1 MMEKDGL
8 QTYLPLTLEAHFEM
22 QAKESPAVEN
32 LHSLWVLLRKDLED
46 MLPLSRN
53 TFVHYSLHDATH
65 SRSVIQAI
73 ERFLG
78 EDRIKLLSATDTFM
92 MLLCAYAHDYG
103 MAMSFAQINEALGS
117 AEFTDFLE
125 RQRKVPYTLGAEEIN
140 AVDNLLAYIKDKKA
154 SVPIQEL
161 YFSIMLIMQSYLR
174 PTHWK
179 GVERI
184 WGDFCGLLEGRLNGR
199 FIRGLEGVVEIC
211 EAHGKPFKDLMKLE
225 HCADGVVADDFHPRF
240 IAAMLRLGDL
250 LDLDNGRFPRWFV
263 SEISRDKNLIPKL
276 SSLHYRKHE
285 AISHLLVTPK
295 EIQVIASCY
304 SDNEGY
310 AVASIVSEWFD
321 WLDEECRNQ
330 ILHWSEIAQND
341 FGQPPRVTKKEI
353 MIDGKTY
360 TSGNYTLQMRM
371 SQNRVMDLLKGSNIY
386 GDHYVF
392 IRELIQN
399 AVDASLLQL
408 WYDITHNRYVN
419 IGISKYGHN
428 IGKDEKQNGSDVPS
442 PYDEKESSLLEFDR
456 KQLETI
462 FKNYPIK
469 VEVIYDKKENK
480 VSFVV
485 KDCGTGITSEDVRY
499 MADIGTSK
507 EKNERVMD
515 IMKNMPRWLKPSGM
529 FGIGL
534 QSAFQVTDEIE
545 FYTRRPNEA
554 EKMIVFHSY
563 GKNLGKIEIREL
575 PPDVGG
581 VYYDNAVP
589 GTNVKITIDPDKLKL
604 NWSDDLESLG
614 DQFAYYDT
622 QFDVNDLV
630 YALFVEL
637 SKEVEGYFKDSP
649 FDYFDIWFQPMET
662 PPDGP
667 PEKDAR
673 KRIKIGYFYDNQ
685 MISKGIV
692 NQFPNFF
699 GKETGKVQP
708 FAFTKNTAAY
718 IDKENCRIHN
728 LTLRVGRIENEDG
741 RKTYCLPE
749 PMHQLYYLQY
759 KFNRIT
765 NTDYIYPENIRKKRK
780 SHAGYL
786 DWDINILDNNPDKY
800 LNIDRDRLREGAIDE
815 EEFTEPR
822 KLILEH
828 WCEYLIER
836 YKEREDLWERGEKER
851 RMVFEKRGKGNEIPP
866 RSKSKIFSGEIK
878 EIISLILLFYQNVSP
893 SLFRRFLRPYQEYI
907 AQSELLLDH
916 EAFTVENLWD
926 ENAMF
931 RWRGKLQIVCND
943 EEKKPDSAG
952 GEERVL
958 DMTDAT
964 IRKLPHR
971 LIHIESISART
982 NGEITY
988 SFKLG
993 HSNKEVPNMI
1003 RMDKLAQ
1010 QFDCFS
1016 IMHDD
1021 KSHKFN
1027 WFQLVRAVFK
1037 PNARYPH
1044 LLVPKFPKTFKTQNF
1059 SLLIDHCIRWY
1070 ILSPFDENFFRRY
1083 RKEIQKGAYSKKF
1096 ISDAIAEHFKKSAY
1110 AKNCVEYVYKQTN
1123 SRCCVEEHLKE
1134 GELKEII
1141 LQEYTDFMIET
1152 CSLLADGYNS
1162 IKDLRKVSESKE

>member
-1 MMEKDGL
+1 MMEKSRFL
-8 QTYLPLTLEAHFEM
+8 TNLPLTLETHFGLM
-22 QAKESPAVEN
+22 AKESSAIEN

-78 EDRIKLLSATDTFM
+78 EERIKSLSATDTFM
-92 MLLCAYAHDYG
+92 LLLCAYAHDYG

-117 AEFTDFLE
+117 AEFIDFLE
-125 RQRKVPYTLGAEEIN
+125 RQKKAPYTLGSEEIN

-179 GVERI
+179 GIERI

-211 EAHGKPFKDLMKLE
+211 EAHGKPFENLMKLE
-225 HCADGVVADDFHPRF
+225 QCADGVVADDFHPRF

-285 AISHLLVTPK
+285 AISHLLVTPN

-330 ILHWSEIAQND
+330 ILHWSEIAQSE

-353 MIDGKTY
+353 MIDGKKY
-360 TSGNYTLQMRM
+360 TAGNYTLQMRM
-371 SQNRVMDLLKGSNIY
+371 PQNRVMDLLKGSNIY

-408 WYDITHNRYVN
+408 WYDITHNRYIN

-428 IGKDEKQNGSDVPS
+428 IGQDAKQSGSDVPS

-462 FKNYPIK
+462 FKNYAIK
-469 VEVIYDKKENK
+469 VEVIYDKKDNK

-515 IMKNMPRWLKPSGM
+515 IMKNMPRWLKPSGI

-563 GKNLGKIEIREL
+563 GKNMGKIEIRDL
-575 PPDVGG
+575 PPDVEG

-604 NWSDDLESLG
+604 NWGDELESLG
-614 DQFAYYDT
+614 DQFAYYDV
-622 QFDVNDLV
+622 QFDVNDLI

-637 SKEVEGYFKDSP
+637 SKEVEGYFKESP
-649 FDYFDIWFQPMET
+649 FDYFDIWFQTMET

-667 PEKDAR
+667 PEKGKR
-673 KRIKIGYFYDNQ
+673 KRIKFGYFYDNQ
-685 MISKGIV
+685 LISKGVV
-692 NQFPNFF
+692 NPFPNFF
-699 GKETGKVQP
+699 DKKSEKVQP
-708 FAFTKNTAAY
+708 FAFTKDTAAY
-718 IDKENCRIHN
+718 IDISSCRIHN
-728 LTLRVGRIENEDG
+728 LALRVGVIMYKDG
-741 RKTYCLPE
+741 RMTYCLPE
-749 PMHQLYYLQY
+749 PMNRLYNLQY
-759 KFNRIT
+759 KFNRIA
-765 NTDYIYPENIRKKRK
+765 NADYIYPENIRNMRK
-780 SHAGYL
+780 AHAGYL
-786 DWDINILDNNPDKY
+786 DWNLNILDNNPDKY

-828 WCEYLIER
+828 WCEYLIEQ
-836 YKEREDLWERGEKER
+836 YKFQETKWEKSEKER
-851 RMVFEKRGKGNEIPP
+851 KQALKRQGRENEISQ
-866 RSKSKIFSGEIK
+866 RSVSEIFSDDIN
-878 EIISLILLFYQNVSP
+878 EIISLILLFYQNVP
-893 SLFRRFLRPYQEYI
+893 TDLFREFLQPYQEYI
-907 AQSELLLDH
+907 TKSKLFLDQ
-916 EAFTVENLWD
+916 ETFTVENLWD
-926 ENAMF
+926 ETAVF
-931 RWRGKLQIVCND
+931 RWEGKLLIAHTD
-943 EEKKPDSAG
+943 KERKSESAE
-952 GEERVL
+952 EERKVL
-958 DMTDAT
+958 YMKDST
-964 IRKLPHR
+964 IQKLPHR
-971 LIHIESISART
+971 LIHIESVSAKT
-982 NGEITY
+982 NGELSYT
-988 SFKLG
+988 FRLG
-993 HSNKEVPNMI
+993 HSSKETPNKI
-1003 RMDKLAQ
+1003 KMDKLAQ
-1010 QFDCFS
+1010 QFDCFC
-1016 IMHDD
+1016 IMNNDANAT
-1021 KSHKFN
+1021 FN
-1027 WFQLVRAVFK
+1027 CFQLVRAVFK
-1037 PNARYPH
+1037 PNGKYPH
-1044 LLVPKFPKTFKTQNF
+1044 LLVPKFPKTFKVRNNF

-1070 ILSPFDENFFRRY
+1070 ILSPFDEDFFRKY
-1083 RKEIQKGAYSKKF
+1083 RKELQKGST
-1096 ISDAIAEHFKKSAY
+1096 IIGNAIEEHFRKSAY
-1110 AKNCVEYVYKQTN
+1110 AQNCVEYVYKQTN
-1123 SRCCVEEHLKE
+1123 SRCLVEEHLKE
-1134 GELKEII
+1134 SELKEKI
-1141 LQEYTDFMIET
+1141 LREYIEFMIDT
-1152 CSLLADGYNS
+1152 CELLADGYS
-1162 IKDLRKVSESKE
+1162 WIKDSRNVLELE

>member
-1 MMEKDGL
+1 MMEKSNS
-8 QTYLPLTLEAHFEM
+8 QTSLPLTLEMHFEM
-22 QAKESPAVEN
+22 MAKESSAVEN

-78 EDRIKLLSATDTFM
+78 ENRIKLLSATDSFM
-92 MLLCAYAHDYG
+92 LLLCAYAHDYG

-117 AEFTDFLE
+117 TEFTGYLE
-125 RQRKVPYTLGAEEIN
+125 KQKKVMYTLGSEEIT
-140 AVDNLLAYIKDKKA
+140 AVDNLLAYIKEKKA

-211 EAHGKPFKDLMKLE
+211 EAHGKSFEDIMGLE
-225 HCADGVVADDFHPRF
+225 QCADGVVADDFHPRF

-263 SEISRDKNLIPKL
+263 SEISRDKNIIPKL

-285 AISHLLVTPK
+285 AISHLLITPK

-304 SDNEGY
+304 SDNDGY

-330 ILHWSEIAQND
+330 ILHWSEIAQSD

-353 MIDGKTY
+353 MIDGKKY

-371 SQNRVMDLLKGSNIY
+371 PQNRVMDLLKGSNIY

-408 WYDITHNRYVN
+408 WYDITHNRYIN

-428 IGKDEKQNGSDVPS
+428 IGQDAKQSGSDVPS

-462 FKNYPIK
+462 FKNYSIK
-469 VEVIYDKKENK
+469 VEVIYDKKDNK

-515 IMKNMPRWLKPSGM
+515 IMKNMPRWLKPSGI

-563 GKNLGKIEIREL
+563 GKNMGKIEIRDL
-575 PPDVGG
+575 PPDGEG

-604 NWSDDLESLG
+604 NWGDELESLG
-614 DQFAYYDT
+614 DQFAYYDV
-622 QFDVNDLV
+622 QFDVNDLM

-637 SKEVEGYFKDSP
+637 SKEVEGYFKESP
-649 FDYFDIWFQPMET
+649 FDYFDIWFQTMET

-667 PEKDAR
+667 PEKGKR
-673 KRIKIGYFYDNQ
+673 KRIKFGYFYDNQ
-685 MISKGIV
+685 LISKGVV
-692 NQFPNFF
+692 NSFPNFF
-699 GKETGKVQP
+699 DKLSEKVQP
-708 FAFTKNTAAY
+708 FAFTKDTAAY
-718 IDKENCRIHN
+718 IDISSCRIHN
-728 LTLRVGRIENEDG
+728 LVLRVGVIMHKDG
-741 RKTYCLPE
+741 KKTYSLPE
-749 PMHQLYYLQY
+749 PMNRLYNLQY
-759 KFNRIT
+759 KFNRIA
-765 NTDYIYPENIRKKRK
+765 NTDYIYPENIRNMRK
-780 SHAGYL
+780 AHAGYL
-786 DWDINILDNNPDKY
+786 DWNLNILDNNPDKY

-828 WCEYLIER
+828 WCEYLIEQ
-836 YKEREDLWERGEKER
+836 YKLQEERWKKSEKER
-851 RMVFEKRGKGNEIPP
+851 KQALIRRGRENEISQ
-866 RSKSKIFSGEIK
+866 RSISEIFSDDIN
-878 EIISLILLFYQNVSP
+878 EIISLILLFYQNVP
-893 SLFRRFLRPYQEYI
+893 ADLFREFLQPYQEYI
-907 AQSELLLDH
+907 TKSELFLDQ
-916 EAFTVENLWD
+916 ETFTVENLWD
-926 ENAMF
+926 ERAVF
-931 RWRGKLQIVCND
+931 RWKGKLLIANTD
-943 EEKKPDSAG
+943 EEKKAEDAD
-952 GEERVL
+952 EEINVL
-958 DMTDAT
+958 YMKDET
-964 IRKLPHR
+964 IRRLPHR
-971 LIHIESISART
+971 LIHIESVSAKKD
-982 NGEITY
+982 GEMSY
-988 SFKLG
+988 SFRLG
-993 HSNKEVPNMI
+993 HSSKETPNRI
-1003 RMDKLAQ
+1003 QMDKLAQ
-1010 QFDCFS
+1010 QLDFFS
-1016 IMHDD
+1016 IMNSDAN
-1021 KSHKFN
+1021 SIPN

-1037 PNARYPH
+1037 PNAKYPH
-1044 LLVPKFPKTFKTQNF
+1044 LLVPKFPKTFKIRNNF

-1070 ILSPFDENFFRRY
+1070 ILSPFDEDFIRRY
-1083 RKEIQKGAYSKKF
+1083 KREIQKVPYNKTF
-1096 ISDAIAEHFKKSAY
+1096 ILKAVEEHFRRSTY

-1123 SRCCVEEHLKE
+1123 SRCYAEEHLKE
-1134 GELKEII
+1134 SELKEII
-1141 LQEYTDFMIET
+1141 LREYTAFMAET
-1152 CSLLADGYNS
+1152 CSLIVDGDGPNS
-1162 IKDLRKVSESKE
+1162 M